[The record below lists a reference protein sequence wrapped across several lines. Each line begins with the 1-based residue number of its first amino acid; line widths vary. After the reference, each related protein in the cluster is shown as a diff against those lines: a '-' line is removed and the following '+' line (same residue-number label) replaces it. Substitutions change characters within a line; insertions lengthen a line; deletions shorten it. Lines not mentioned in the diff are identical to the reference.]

1 MRRAGYN
8 APQRQLH
15 ATFHDQQP
23 DFYSPLHIC
32 LKKIK
37 SAVRARLYPDA
48 RVSGAGGRGVEERDG
63 EEGWVF
69 VAKFRVLRQTTT
81 KMGSVRC
88 KAVVALLLIAFLL
101 MHLSANCSA
110 QTDPTTDPTTDE
122 PTDEPTDGTSD
133 LPDDSTSP
141 SSEKD
146 YDDNDDKEDKKKE
159 ISGCI
164 DPTAMN
170 FKRGA
175 TVDDGSCIDPAPGC
189 TDPRASNYDYFA
201 IEEDDE
207 NPCVGVPQEP
217 EIPSIKEIISNA
229 KGRRLLG
236 KLFPRSSRPRF

>member
-1 MRRAGYN
+1 M
-8 APQRQLH
+8 
-15 ATFHDQQP
+15 
-23 DFYSPLHIC
+23 
-32 LKKIK
+32 
-37 SAVRARLYPDA
+37 
-48 RVSGAGGRGVEERDG
+48 
-63 EEGWVF
+63 
-69 VAKFRVLRQTTT
+69 LRPRST
-81 KMGSVRC
+81 
-88 KAVVALLLIAFLL
+88 
-101 MHLSANCSA
+101 
-110 QTDPTTDPTTDE
+110 TDPTTDPTTDE

-146 YDDNDDKEDKKKE
+146 YDYDDDKEDKKKE

-175 TVDDGSCIDPAPGC
+175 TVEDGSCIDPAPGC
-189 TDPRASNYDYFA
+189 TDPRASNYDYYA

-236 KLFPRSSRPRF
+236 KLFPRSSRLRF

>member
-32 LKKIK
+32 LEKIK

-69 VAKFRVLRQTTT
+69 VAPFRVLRQTTT

-217 EIPSIKEIISNA
+217 DIPSIKEIISNA

>member
-1 MRRAGYN
+1 M
-8 APQRQLH
+8 
-15 ATFHDQQP
+15 
-23 DFYSPLHIC
+23 
-32 LKKIK
+32 
-37 SAVRARLYPDA
+37 YPDA

-69 VAKFRVLRQTTT
+69 VAPFRVLRQTTT

-217 EIPSIKEIISNA
+217 DIPSIKEIISNA

>member
-1 MRRAGYN
+1 MG
-8 APQRQLH
+8 
-15 ATFHDQQP
+15 
-23 DFYSPLHIC
+23 
-32 LKKIK
+32 
-37 SAVRARLYPDA
+37 
-48 RVSGAGGRGVEERDG
+48 GVEESDG

-69 VAKFRVLRQTTT
+69 VAPFRVLRQTTT

-110 QTDPTTDPTTDE
+110 QTDPTTDE

-146 YDDNDDKEDKKKE
+146 YDYDDDKEDKKKE

-175 TVDDGSCIDPAPGC
+175 TVDDGS
-189 TDPRASNYDYFA
+189 
-201 IEEDDE
+201 
-207 NPCVGVPQEP
+207 
-217 EIPSIKEIISNA
+217 
-229 KGRRLLG
+229 
-236 KLFPRSSRPRF
+236 

>member
-1 MRRAGYN
+1 MAKKAGFSW
-8 APQRQLH
+8 RSFL
-15 ATFHDQQP
+15 D
-23 DFYSPLHIC
+23 
-32 LKKIK
+32 
-37 SAVRARLYPDA
+37 
-48 RVSGAGGRGVEERDG
+48 
-63 EEGWVF
+63 
-69 VAKFRVLRQTTT
+69 RVLRQTTT

-122 PTDEPTDGTSD
+122 PTDESTDGTSD

-146 YDDNDDKEDKKKE
+146 YDDYDDKEDKKKE

-189 TDPRASNYDYFA
+189 TDPRASNYDYYA

-236 KLFPRSSRPRF
+236 KLFPRSSRLRF

>member
-1 MRRAGYN
+1 M
-8 APQRQLH
+8 
-15 ATFHDQQP
+15 
-23 DFYSPLHIC
+23 
-32 LKKIK
+32 
-37 SAVRARLYPDA
+37 
-48 RVSGAGGRGVEERDG
+48 
-63 EEGWVF
+63 
-69 VAKFRVLRQTTT
+69 LRQTTT

-146 YDDNDDKEDKKKE
+146 YDDYDDKEDKKKE

-189 TDPRASNYDYFA
+189 TDPRASNYDYYA

-236 KLFPRSSRPRF
+236 KLFPRSSRLRF